1 MEVTLNRIDD
11 AFHFIGKGARNVEIH
26 IDDSIKAG
34 GKELGAGPMELV
46 LMGMGACSS
55 FDIITIL
62 KKQKLELEDIKV
74 KINAVRRDEVP
85 KVFTK
90 VHLHF
95 ILKGNL
101 SEDKVQRAIDLSLN
115 KYCSVAGMVSHT
127 AEITFGFEIEKI
139 N

>member
-1 MEVTLNRIDD
+1 MEVTLNRIDE
-11 AFHFIGKGARNVEIH
+11 AFHFIGKGSRNVEIH

-46 LMGMGACSS
+46 LMGMGSCSS

-74 KINAVRRDEVP
+74 KINAVRRDEAP
-85 KVFTK
+85 KVFIK

-101 SEDKVQRAIDLSLN
+101 PEDKVERAIDLSLN
-115 KYCSVAGMVSHT
+115 KYCSVAAMVRHT
-127 AEITFGFEIEKI
+127 AEITSDFEII
-139 N
+139 

>member
-1 MEVTLNRIDD
+1 MEVTLKRIDD
-11 AFHFIGKGARNVEIH
+11 AFHFTGKGARDVEIH

-46 LMGMGACSS
+46 LMGIGSCSS

-74 KINAVRRDEVP
+74 KINATRRDEAP

-90 VHLHF
+90 VNVHF

-101 SEDKVQRAIDLSLN
+101 PEDKVKRAIDLSLN
-115 KYCSVAGMVSHT
+115 KYCSVAAMVRHT
-127 AEITFGFEIEKI
+127 AEITFDFEIVK
-139 N
+139 